1 MKKLILVS
9 SIAAAV
15 LTTVS
20 TVQAETIFGLS
31 TSNSLFSFDSA
42 SPGTIST
49 PVSITG
55 VTTGTIV
62 DIDFSPVAFTLYGIA
77 SNGDLYSLN
86 TTTGA
91 ATLRIGVSAQIA
103 PNTITAPTA
112 IDFNPAADRL
122 RVFQGTNSFRLTGDA
137 STYDSAQTAGTV
149 SSDGAFTGIAGA
161 NLVAAAYSNN
171 VNNGATAPSLYS
183 LDTTNNTLVLH
194 STGPAFV
201 TIAPVGTLGVDIGT
215 TNVGFDISFGQ
226 GAATGY
232 VSDSDNF
239 YTVNLA
245 TGTLSSAAVI
255 GNAGLTT
262 KSIAAASVPEPTTTA
277 LAGLALLGLVT
288 RRKRQA

>member
-1 MKKLILVS
+1 MKKLTLVC
-9 SIAAAV
+9 SIAAA
-15 LTTVS
+15 LLSPAS

-112 IDFNPAADRL
+112 IDFNPAADRI
-122 RVFQGTNSFRLTGDA
+122 RIFQGTNSFRLTGDA
-137 STYDSAQTAGTV
+137 ATYDSAQTAGTV
-149 SSDGAFTGIAGA
+149 SSDGTFTGVPGA

-171 VNNGATAPSLYS
+171 INNGASAPSLFS
-183 LDTTNNTLVLH
+183 LDTTANTLILH
-194 STGPAFV
+194 SGTPAFV
-201 TIAPVGTLGVDIGT
+201 TIAAVGTLGVDIGT
-215 TNVGFDISFGQ
+215 TNVGFDISFLQ
-226 GAATGY
+226 GASTGY

-239 YTVNLA
+239 YTVNLISGA
-245 TGTLSSAAVI
+245 LTPAGTI
-255 GNAGLTT
+255 NNGGLTT
-262 KSIAAASVPEPTTTA
+262 RSIAAAAVPEPTTTA
-277 LAGLALLGLVT
+277 LGALALLGLMT
-288 RRKRQA
+288 RRQRQA